1 MKKYFAA
8 FRANTGLAFS
18 LFGAVVGAGF
28 MTGAELVRFFPL
40 RAAFLR
46 AAFAHAAVAAGL
58 FAACFLLLF
67 DAGRK
72 CGGFEGALRC
82 CGRAAPVFRA
92 LLHFASFIT
101 CAAMLAGLDG
111 AVRTGFG
118 LRYALP
124 VAALCAL
131 PAMFFVARRGMRGIA
146 ALSAALVPV
155 MAAVFAARAGDI
167 PAGFTPSS
175 PQSAFTSLT
184 GVCLYAAMNCF
195 LAAPLACD
203 AGREGAGRGGCI
215 AAAAL
220 IGFCIAAA
228 LGAVAR
234 AGTAGEEMPFLAA
247 GGGELTAVACIC
259 AVLTT
264 LFSSFY
270 PLARAAEQYSAEGYK
285 RKRNKMIKEGRG
297 GAEKD
302 SGRNTGRTATEKD
315 SGRNTGRTA
324 AGKDSGRN
332 KGRGGAEGEA
342 AAEEGRGTYM
352 GRGTKESR
360 GGETDAERGAKES
373 RALPVRERAAA
384 VQAGL
389 CAGAFLLSLCGLSGI
404 VRAVYPLI
412 GMAGAAFFL
421 LLAARRLPSLLS
433 SSPAQQQFFR
443 QRHQGVHACGQQA
456 EEGRRRH
463 HQV

>member
-1 MKKYFAA
+1 MMKKYFAA
-8 FRANTGLAFS
+8 FRANAGLAFS

-28 MTGAELVRFFPL
+28 MTGAELVRFFP
-40 RAAFLR
+40 LR

-118 LRYALP
+118 LHYALP

-131 PAMFFVARRGMRGIA
+131 PAMFFVASRGMRGVA

-155 MAAVFAARAGDI
+155 MAVVFAARAGDI

-247 GGGELTAVACIC
+247 GGEGPAAVACIC

-270 PLARAAEQYSAEGYK
+270 PLARAAEQYSAEKEGKGRHKK
-285 RKRNKMIKEGRG
+285 RKEEHTA
-297 GAEKD
+297 GAE
-302 SGRNTGRTATEKD
+302 
-315 SGRNTGRTA
+315 
-324 AGKDSGRN
+324 
-332 KGRGGAEGEA
+332 
-342 AAEEGRGTYM
+342 
-352 GRGTKESR
+352 RGTK
-360 GGETDAERGAKES
+360 DS

-389 CAGAFLLSLCGLSGI
+389 CAGAFLLSLCGFSGI

-421 LLAARRLPSLLS
+421 LLAARHLPSLLS
-433 SSPAQQQFFR
+433 SSPAQQQLFR
-443 QRHQGVHACGQQA
+443 QRHQGVHARGQQA
-456 EEGRRRH
+456 EDGGRRH

>member
-1 MKKYFAA
+1 MMKKYFAA
-8 FRANTGLAFS
+8 FRANAGLAFS

-28 MTGAELVRFFPL
+28 MTGAELVRFFP
-40 RAAFLR
+40 LR

-131 PAMFFVARRGMRGIA
+131 PAMFFVARRGMRGVA

-175 PQSAFTSLT
+175 PQDAFTSLT

-203 AGREGAGRGGCI
+203 AGREGSGRGGCI

-247 GGGELTAVACIC
+247 GGGGLAAVACIC

-270 PLARAAEQYSAEGYK
+270 PLARAAEQYSAEKGGKERHKK
-285 RKRNKMIKEGRG
+285 RKE
-297 GAEKD
+297 EH
-302 SGRNTGRTATEKD
+302 
-315 SGRNTGRTA
+315 A
-324 AGKDSGRN
+324 A
-332 KGRGGAEGEA
+332 
-342 AAEEGRGTYM
+342 
-352 GRGTKESR
+352 
-360 GGETDAERGAKES
+360 DAERGTKES

-389 CAGAFLLSLCGLSGI
+389 CAGAFLLSLCGLSGL

-433 SSPAQQQFFR
+433 SSPAQQQLFR
-443 QRHQGVHACGQQA
+443 QRHQGVHARSQQA
-456 EEGRRRH
+456 EDGRRRH

>member
-8 FRANTGLAFS
+8 FRANAGLAFS

-40 RAAFLR
+40 C

-101 CAAMLAGLDG
+101 CAAMLAWLDG

-118 LRYALP
+118 LHYALP

-131 PAMFFVARRGMRGIA
+131 PAMFFVARRGMRGVA
-146 ALSAALVPV
+146 VLSAVLVPV

-167 PAGFTPSS
+167 PAGFTPSL

-247 GGGELTAVACIC
+247 GGGGPAAVACIC

-270 PLARAAEQYSAEGYK
+270 PLARAAEQYSAEKEGKGRHKK
-285 RKRNKMIKEGRG
+285 RKE
-297 GAEKD
+297 EH
-302 SGRNTGRTATEKD
+302 TA
-315 SGRNTGRTA
+315 
-324 AGKDSGRN
+324 
-332 KGRGGAEGEA
+332 
-342 AAEEGRGTYM
+342 
-352 GRGTKESR
+352 
-360 GGETDAERGAKES
+360 DAERGTKES

-389 CAGAFLLSLCGLSGI
+389 CAGAFLLSLCGLSGL

-433 SSPAQQQFFR
+433 SSPAQQQLFR
-443 QRHQGVHACGQQA
+443 QRHQGVHARGQQA
-456 EEGRRRH
+456 EDGGRRH

>member
-8 FRANTGLAFS
+8 FRANAGLTFS

-28 MTGAELVRFFPL
+28 MTGAELVRFFP
-40 RAAFLR
+40 LR

-111 AVRTGFG
+111 AVRTSFG

-131 PAMFFVARRGMRGIA
+131 PAMFFVARRGVRGVA
-146 ALSAALVPV
+146 ALSAVLVPV
-155 MAAVFAARAGDI
+155 MAAMFAARAGDI
-167 PAGFTPSS
+167 PAGFTSSS

-247 GGGELTAVACIC
+247 GGGGLTAVACIC

-270 PLARAAEQYSAEGYK
+270 PLARAAEQYSAEKGGKERHKK
-285 RKRNKMIKEGRG
+285 RKE
-297 GAEKD
+297 EH
-302 SGRNTGRTATEKD
+302 TA
-315 SGRNTGRTA
+315 G
-324 AGKDSGRN
+324 
-332 KGRGGAEGEA
+332 
-342 AAEEGRGTYM
+342 
-352 GRGTKESR
+352 
-360 GGETDAERGAKES
+360 AERGTKES

-389 CAGAFLLSLCGLSGI
+389 CAGAFLLSLCGFSGI

-412 GMAGAAFFL
+412 GMAGAAFFI
-421 LLAARRLPSLLS
+421 LLAARRLPSLLPP
-433 SSPAQQQFFR
+433 SSPAQQQLFR
-443 QRHQGVHACGQQA
+443 QRHQGVHARSQQA
-456 EEGRRRH
+456 EDGGRRH

>member
-8 FRANTGLAFS
+8 FRANAGLAFS

-28 MTGAELVRFFPL
+28 MTGAELVRFFP
-40 RAAFLR
+40 LR

-131 PAMFFVARRGMRGIA
+131 PAMFFVARRGMRGVA

-155 MAAVFAARAGDI
+155 MAVVFAARAGDI

-247 GGGELTAVACIC
+247 GGGGPAAVACIC

-270 PLARAAEQYSAEGYK
+270 PLARAAEQYSAEKGGKERHKK
-285 RKRNKMIKEGRG
+285 RKE
-297 GAEKD
+297 EH
-302 SGRNTGRTATEKD
+302 TA
-315 SGRNTGRTA
+315 G
-324 AGKDSGRN
+324 
-332 KGRGGAEGEA
+332 
-342 AAEEGRGTYM
+342 
-352 GRGTKESR
+352 
-360 GGETDAERGAKES
+360 AERGAEES

-412 GMAGAAFFL
+412 GMAGAAFFI
-421 LLAARRLPSLLS
+421 LLAARRLPSLLPP
-433 SSPAQQQFFR
+433 SSPAQQQLFR
-443 QRHQGVHACGQQA
+443 QRHQGVHARSQQA
-456 EEGRRRH
+456 EDGRRRH

>member
-8 FRANTGLAFS
+8 FRANAGLAFS

-40 RAAFLR
+40 C

-131 PAMFFVARRGMRGIA
+131 PAMFFVARRGMRGVA

-247 GGGELTAVACIC
+247 GGGGLTAVACIC

-270 PLARAAEQYSAEGYK
+270 PLARAAEQYSAEKYK
-285 RKRNKMIKEGRG
+285 RKRDKMIKEGCG

-302 SGRNTGRTATEKD
+302 SGRNTGRTAAEKD

-324 AGKDSGRN
+324 AGNDRGRN
-332 KGRGGAEGEA
+332 TGRSCAKGEA

-352 GRGTKESR
+352 ARGT
-360 GGETDAERGAKES
+360 KES

-389 CAGAFLLSLCGLSGI
+389 CAGAFLLSLCGFSGI

-412 GMAGAAFFL
+412 GMAGAAFFI

-433 SSPAQQQFFR
+433 SSPAQQQLFR
-443 QRHQGVHACGQQA
+443 QRHQGVHARGQQA
-456 EEGRRRH
+456 EDGRRRH

>member
-1 MKKYFAA
+1 MMKKYFAA
-8 FRANTGLAFS
+8 FRANAGLAFS

-28 MTGAELVRFFPL
+28 MTGAELVRFFP
-40 RAAFLR
+40 LR

-82 CGRAAPVFRA
+82 CGCAAPVFRA

-131 PAMFFVARRGMRGIA
+131 PAMFFVARRGMRGVA

-220 IGFCIAAA
+220 VGFCIAAA

-247 GGGELTAVACIC
+247 GGGGLAAVACIC

-270 PLARAAEQYSAEGYK
+270 PLARAAEQYSAEKEGKGRHKK
-285 RKRNKMIKEGRG
+285 RKE
-297 GAEKD
+297 EH
-302 SGRNTGRTATEKD
+302 
-315 SGRNTGRTA
+315 A
-324 AGKDSGRN
+324 A
-332 KGRGGAEGEA
+332 
-342 AAEEGRGTYM
+342 
-352 GRGTKESR
+352 
-360 GGETDAERGAKES
+360 DAERGTKES

-433 SSPAQQQFFR
+433 SSPAQQQLFR
-443 QRHQGVHACGQQA
+443 QRHQGVHARGQQA
-456 EEGRRRH
+456 EDGRRRH

>member
-8 FRANTGLAFS
+8 FRANAGLAFS

-28 MTGAELVRFFPL
+28 MTGAELVRVFPL
-40 RAAFLR
+40 RAAF
-46 AAFAHAAVAAGL
+46 APAAVAAGL

-82 CGRAAPVFRA
+82 CGCAAPVFRA

-131 PAMFFVARRGMRGIA
+131 PAMFFVARRGMRGVA

-247 GGGELTAVACIC
+247 GGGGLTAVACIC

-285 RKRNKMIKEGRG
+285 RKRHKMIKEGCG

-302 SGRNTGRTATEKD
+302 SGRNTGRMAAEKD
-315 SGRNTGRTA
+315 SGRNTGRMA
-324 AGKDSGRN
+324 AGNDRGRN
-332 KGRGGAEGEA
+332 TGRGGAEGEA
-342 AAEEGRGTYM
+342 AAEEGRGACAV
-352 GRGTKESR
+352 RNAEKSR
-360 GGETDAERGAKES
+360 GGEADAERGAKES

-389 CAGAFLLSLCGLSGI
+389 CAGAFLLSLCGLSGL

-433 SSPAQQQFFR
+433 SSPAQQQLFR
-443 QRHQGVHACGQQA
+443 QRHQGVHARGQQA
-456 EEGRRRH
+456 EDGGRRH

>member
-8 FRANTGLAFS
+8 FRANAGLAFS

-28 MTGAELVRFFPL
+28 MTGAELVRFFP
-40 RAAFLR
+40 LR

-131 PAMFFVARRGMRGIA
+131 PAMFFVARRGMRGVA
-146 ALSAALVPV
+146 VLSAALVPV

-175 PQSAFTSLT
+175 PQDAFTSLT
-184 GVCLYAAMNCF
+184 GVCLYATMNCF

-203 AGREGAGRGGCI
+203 AGREGSGRGGCI

-247 GGGELTAVACIC
+247 GGGGLAAVACIC

-270 PLARAAEQYSAEGYK
+270 PLARAAEQYSAEKEGKGRHKK
-285 RKRNKMIKEGRG
+285 RKE
-297 GAEKD
+297 EH
-302 SGRNTGRTATEKD
+302 
-315 SGRNTGRTA
+315 A
-324 AGKDSGRN
+324 A
-332 KGRGGAEGEA
+332 
-342 AAEEGRGTYM
+342 
-352 GRGTKESR
+352 
-360 GGETDAERGAKES
+360 DAERGTKES

-433 SSPAQQQFFR
+433 SSPAQQQLFR
-443 QRHQGVHACGQQA
+443 QRHQGVHARGQQA
-456 EEGRRRH
+456 EDGRRRH

>member
-8 FRANTGLAFS
+8 FRANAGLAFS

-28 MTGAELVRFFPL
+28 MTGAELVRFFP
-40 RAAFLR
+40 LR

-131 PAMFFVARRGMRGIA
+131 PAMFFVARRGMRGVA

-247 GGGELTAVACIC
+247 GGGGPAAVACIC

-270 PLARAAEQYSAEGYK
+270 PLARAAEQYSAEKGGKERHKK
-285 RKRNKMIKEGRG
+285 RKE
-297 GAEKD
+297 EH
-302 SGRNTGRTATEKD
+302 
-315 SGRNTGRTA
+315 A
-324 AGKDSGRN
+324 A
-332 KGRGGAEGEA
+332 
-342 AAEEGRGTYM
+342 
-352 GRGTKESR
+352 
-360 GGETDAERGAKES
+360 DAERGTKES

-389 CAGAFLLSLCGLSGI
+389 CAGAFLLSLCGLSGL

-433 SSPAQQQFFR
+433 SSPAQQQLFR
-443 QRHQGVHACGQQA
+443 QRHQGVHARGQQA
-456 EEGRRRH
+456 EDGCRRH

>member
-1 MKKYFAA
+1 MMKKYFAA
-8 FRANTGLAFS
+8 FRANAGLAFS

-40 RAAFLR
+40 C

-131 PAMFFVARRGMRGIA
+131 PAMFFVARRGMRGVA

-247 GGGELTAVACIC
+247 GGGGPAAVACIC

-270 PLARAAEQYSAEGYK
+270 PLARAAEQYSAEKGGKERHKK
-285 RKRNKMIKEGRG
+285 RKE
-297 GAEKD
+297 EH
-302 SGRNTGRTATEKD
+302 
-315 SGRNTGRTA
+315 A
-324 AGKDSGRN
+324 A
-332 KGRGGAEGEA
+332 
-342 AAEEGRGTYM
+342 
-352 GRGTKESR
+352 
-360 GGETDAERGAKES
+360 DAERGTKES

-389 CAGAFLLSLCGLSGI
+389 CAGAFLLSLCGLSGL

-433 SSPAQQQFFR
+433 SSPAQQQLFR
-443 QRHQGVHACGQQA
+443 QRHQGVHARGQQA
-456 EEGRRRH
+456 EDGGRRH

>member
-1 MKKYFAA
+1 MMKKYFAA
-8 FRANTGLAFS
+8 FRANAGLAFS

-28 MTGAELVRFFPL
+28 MTGAELVRFFP
-40 RAAFLR
+40 LR

-131 PAMFFVARRGMRGIA
+131 PAMFFVARRGMRGVA

-155 MAAVFAARAGDI
+155 MAAVFAARVGDI

-175 PQSAFTSLT
+175 PQDAFTSLT

-247 GGGELTAVACIC
+247 GGGGLTAVACVC

-297 GAEKD
+297 GAE
-302 SGRNTGRTATEKD
+302 GE
-315 SGRNTGRTA
+315 TA
-324 AGKDSGRN
+324 AK
-332 KGRGGAEGEA
+332 
-342 AAEEGRGTYM
+342 EGRGTYM
-352 GRGTKESR
+352 ERGAKEGRGACAVRNAEQSR
-360 GGETDAERGAKES
+360 GGVACAVKREKES

-433 SSPAQQQFFR
+433 SSPAQQQLFR
-443 QRHQGVHACGQQA
+443 QRHQGVHARGQQA
-456 EEGRRRH
+456 EDGCGRH

>member
-1 MKKYFAA
+1 MMKKYFAA
-8 FRANTGLAFS
+8 FRANAGLAFS

-40 RAAFLR
+40 C

-131 PAMFFVARRGMRGIA
+131 PAMFFVARRGMRGVA

-155 MAAVFAARAGDI
+155 MAVVFAARAGDI

-247 GGGELTAVACIC
+247 GGGGLAAVACIC

-270 PLARAAEQYSAEGYK
+270 PLARAAEQYSAEKGGKERHKK
-285 RKRNKMIKEGRG
+285 RKE
-297 GAEKD
+297 EH
-302 SGRNTGRTATEKD
+302 
-315 SGRNTGRTA
+315 A
-324 AGKDSGRN
+324 A
-332 KGRGGAEGEA
+332 
-342 AAEEGRGTYM
+342 
-352 GRGTKESR
+352 
-360 GGETDAERGAKES
+360 DAERGTKES

-433 SSPAQQQFFR
+433 SSPAQQQLFR
-443 QRHQGVHACGQQA
+443 QRHQGVHARGQQA
-456 EEGRRRH
+456 EDGGRRH

>member
-1 MKKYFAA
+1 MKKCFAC
-8 FRANTGLAFS
+8 FRAGAGLAFS

-28 MTGAELVRFFPL
+28 MTGAELVRFFP
-40 RAAFLR
+40 LR

-82 CGRAAPVFRA
+82 CGCAAPVFRA

-131 PAMFFVARRGMRGIA
+131 PAMFFVARRGVRGVA
-146 ALSAALVPV
+146 ALSAVLVPV
-155 MAAVFAARAGDI
+155 MAAMFAARAGDI
-167 PAGFTPSS
+167 PAGFTSSS

-247 GGGELTAVACIC
+247 GGGGLAAVACIC

-270 PLARAAEQYSAEGYK
+270 PLARAAEQYSAEKGGKERHKK
-285 RKRNKMIKEGRG
+285 RKE
-297 GAEKD
+297 EH
-302 SGRNTGRTATEKD
+302 
-315 SGRNTGRTA
+315 A
-324 AGKDSGRN
+324 AG
-332 KGRGGAEGEA
+332 
-342 AAEEGRGTYM
+342 
-352 GRGTKESR
+352 
-360 GGETDAERGAKES
+360 AERGTKES

-389 CAGAFLLSLCGLSGI
+389 CAGAFLLSLCGLSGL

-412 GMAGAAFFL
+412 GMAGAAFFI
-421 LLAARRLPSLLS
+421 LLAARRLPSLLPPS
-433 SSPAQQQFFR
+433 SSAQQQLFR
-443 QRHQGVHACGQQA
+443 QRHQGVHARGQQA
-456 EEGRRRH
+456 EDGGRRH

>member
-8 FRANTGLAFS
+8 FRANAGLAFS

-28 MTGAELVRFFPL
+28 MTGAELVRFFP
-40 RAAFLR
+40 LR

-131 PAMFFVARRGMRGIA
+131 PAMFFVARRGMRGVA

-247 GGGELTAVACIC
+247 GGGGPAAVACIC

-270 PLARAAEQYSAEGYK
+270 PLARAAEQYSAEKGGKERHKK
-285 RKRNKMIKEGRG
+285 RKE
-297 GAEKD
+297 EH
-302 SGRNTGRTATEKD
+302 TA
-315 SGRNTGRTA
+315 G
-324 AGKDSGRN
+324 
-332 KGRGGAEGEA
+332 
-342 AAEEGRGTYM
+342 
-352 GRGTKESR
+352 
-360 GGETDAERGAKES
+360 AERGAEES

-389 CAGAFLLSLCGLSGI
+389 CAGAFLLSLCGFSGI

-412 GMAGAAFFL
+412 GMAGAAFFI
-421 LLAARRLPSLLS
+421 LLAARHLPSLLPP
-433 SSPAQQQFFR
+433 SSPAQQQLFR
-443 QRHQGVHACGQQA
+443 QRHQGVHARSQQA
-456 EEGRRRH
+456 EDGGRRH

>member
-8 FRANTGLAFS
+8 FRANAGLAFS

-40 RAAFLR
+40 C

-118 LRYALP
+118 LHYALP

-131 PAMFFVARRGMRGIA
+131 PAMFFVARRGMRGVA
-146 ALSAALVPV
+146 VLSAALVPV

-175 PQSAFTSLT
+175 PQDAFASLT

-247 GGGELTAVACIC
+247 GGGGPAAVACIC

-270 PLARAAEQYSAEGYK
+270 PLARAAEQYSAEKGGKERHKK
-285 RKRNKMIKEGRG
+285 RKEEHTA
-297 GAEKD
+297 GAE
-302 SGRNTGRTATEKD
+302 
-315 SGRNTGRTA
+315 
-324 AGKDSGRN
+324 
-332 KGRGGAEGEA
+332 
-342 AAEEGRGTYM
+342 
-352 GRGTKESR
+352 RGTK
-360 GGETDAERGAKES
+360 DS

-389 CAGAFLLSLCGLSGI
+389 CAGAFLLSLCGFSGI

-412 GMAGAAFFL
+412 GMAGAAFFI
-421 LLAARRLPSLLS
+421 LLAARRLPSLLPPS
-433 SSPAQQQFFR
+433 SSAQQQLFR
-443 QRHQGVHACGQQA
+443 QRHQGVHARSQQA
-456 EEGRRRH
+456 EDGGRRH

>member
-8 FRANTGLAFS
+8 FRANAGLAFS

-28 MTGAELVRFFPL
+28 MTGAELVRFFP
-40 RAAFLR
+40 LR

-82 CGRAAPVFRA
+82 CGCAAPVFRA

-124 VAALCAL
+124 AAALCAL
-131 PAMFFVARRGMRGIA
+131 PAMFFVARRGMRGVA

-155 MAAVFAARAGDI
+155 MAVVFAARAGDI

-175 PQSAFTSLT
+175 PQDAFASLT

-247 GGGELTAVACIC
+247 GGGGLAAVACIC

-270 PLARAAEQYSAEGYK
+270 PLARAAEQYSAEKGGKERHKK
-285 RKRNKMIKEGRG
+285 RKE
-297 GAEKD
+297 EH
-302 SGRNTGRTATEKD
+302 TA
-315 SGRNTGRTA
+315 
-324 AGKDSGRN
+324 
-332 KGRGGAEGEA
+332 
-342 AAEEGRGTYM
+342 
-352 GRGTKESR
+352 
-360 GGETDAERGAKES
+360 DAERGTKES

-412 GMAGAAFFL
+412 GMAGAAFFI

-433 SSPAQQQFFR
+433 SSPAQQQLFR
-443 QRHQGVHACGQQA
+443 QRHQGVHARGQQA
-456 EEGRRRH
+456 EDGRRRH

>member
-1 MKKYFAA
+1 MMKKCFAC
-8 FRANTGLAFS
+8 FRANAGLAFS

-40 RAAFLR
+40 C

-82 CGRAAPVFRA
+82 CGCAAPVFRA

-131 PAMFFVARRGMRGIA
+131 PAMFFVARRGMRGVA

-175 PQSAFTSLT
+175 PQDAFTSLT

-220 IGFCIAAA
+220 VGFCIAAA

-247 GGGELTAVACIC
+247 GGGGLTAVACIC

-270 PLARAAEQYSAEGYK
+270 PLARAAEQYSAEKEGKGRHKK
-285 RKRNKMIKEGRG
+285 RKEEHAA
-297 GAEKD
+297 GAER
-302 SGRNTGRTATEKD
+302 S
-315 SGRNTGRTA
+315 
-324 AGKDSGRN
+324 
-332 KGRGGAEGEA
+332 AE
-342 AAEEGRGTYM
+342 
-352 GRGTKESR
+352 
-360 GGETDAERGAKES
+360 ES

-389 CAGAFLLSLCGLSGI
+389 CAGAFLLSLCGLSGL

-412 GMAGAAFFL
+412 GMAGAAFFI

-433 SSPAQQQFFR
+433 SSPAQQQLFR
-443 QRHQGVHACGQQA
+443 QRHQGVHARGQQA
-456 EEGRRRH
+456 EDGCRRH

>member
-8 FRANTGLAFS
+8 FRANAGLAFS

-28 MTGAELVRFFPL
+28 MTGAELVRFFP
-40 RAAFLR
+40 LR

-82 CGRAAPVFRA
+82 CGCAAPVFRA

-131 PAMFFVARRGMRGIA
+131 PAMFFVARRGVRGVA
-146 ALSAALVPV
+146 ALSAVLVPV
-155 MAAVFAARAGDI
+155 MAAMFAARAGDI
-167 PAGFTPSS
+167 PAGFTSSS

-247 GGGELTAVACIC
+247 GGGGLTAVACIC

-270 PLARAAEQYSAEGYK
+270 PLARAAEQYSAEKEGKGRHKK
-285 RKRNKMIKEGRG
+285 RKE
-297 GAEKD
+297 EH
-302 SGRNTGRTATEKD
+302 
-315 SGRNTGRTA
+315 A
-324 AGKDSGRN
+324 AG
-332 KGRGGAEGEA
+332 
-342 AAEEGRGTYM
+342 
-352 GRGTKESR
+352 
-360 GGETDAERGAKES
+360 AERGAEES

-389 CAGAFLLSLCGLSGI
+389 CAGAFLLSLCGFSGI

-412 GMAGAAFFL
+412 GMAGAAFFI

-433 SSPAQQQFFR
+433 SSPAQQLFR
-443 QRHQGVHACGQQA
+443 QRHQGVHARSQQA
-456 EEGRRRH
+456 EDGGRRH

>member
-1 MKKYFAA
+1 MMKKYFDA
-8 FRANTGLAFS
+8 FRANAGLAFS

-40 RAAFLR
+40 C

-82 CGRAAPVFRA
+82 CGCAAPVFRA

-131 PAMFFVARRGMRGIA
+131 PAMFFVARRGVRGVA
-146 ALSAALVPV
+146 ALSAVLVPV
-155 MAAVFAARAGDI
+155 MAAMFAARAGDI
-167 PAGFTPSS
+167 PAGFTSSS

-247 GGGELTAVACIC
+247 GGGGLAAVACIC

-270 PLARAAEQYSAEGYK
+270 PLARAAEQYSAEKGGKERHKK
-285 RKRNKMIKEGRG
+285 RKE
-297 GAEKD
+297 EH
-302 SGRNTGRTATEKD
+302 
-315 SGRNTGRTA
+315 A
-324 AGKDSGRN
+324 AG
-332 KGRGGAEGEA
+332 
-342 AAEEGRGTYM
+342 
-352 GRGTKESR
+352 
-360 GGETDAERGAKES
+360 AERGTKES

-389 CAGAFLLSLCGLSGI
+389 CAGAFLLSLCGLSGL

-412 GMAGAAFFL
+412 GMAGAAFFI
-421 LLAARRLPSLLS
+421 LLAARRLPSLLPPS
-433 SSPAQQQFFR
+433 SSAQQQLFR
-443 QRHQGVHACGQQA
+443 QRHQGVHARGQQA
-456 EEGRRRH
+456 EDGGRRH

>member
-8 FRANTGLAFS
+8 FRANAGLAFS

-40 RAAFLR
+40 C

-118 LRYALP
+118 LHYALP

-131 PAMFFVARRGMRGIA
+131 PAMFFVARRGMRGVA

-155 MAAVFAARAGDI
+155 MAVVFAARAGDI

-203 AGREGAGRGGCI
+203 AGREGSGRGGCI

-247 GGGELTAVACIC
+247 GGGGLTAVACIC

-270 PLARAAEQYSAEGYK
+270 PLARAAEQYSAEKGGKERHKK
-285 RKRNKMIKEGRG
+285 RKE
-297 GAEKD
+297 EH
-302 SGRNTGRTATEKD
+302 TA
-315 SGRNTGRTA
+315 G
-324 AGKDSGRN
+324 
-332 KGRGGAEGEA
+332 
-342 AAEEGRGTYM
+342 
-352 GRGTKESR
+352 
-360 GGETDAERGAKES
+360 AERGAEES

-389 CAGAFLLSLCGLSGI
+389 CAGAFLLSLCGFSGI

-412 GMAGAAFFL
+412 GMAGAAFFI
-421 LLAARRLPSLLS
+421 LLAARRLPSLLPP
-433 SSPAQQQFFR
+433 SSPA
-443 QRHQGVHACGQQA
+443 
-456 EEGRRRH
+456 
-463 HQV
+463 

>member
-8 FRANTGLAFS
+8 FRANAGLAFS

-40 RAAFLR
+40 C

-131 PAMFFVARRGMRGIA
+131 PAMFFVARRGMRGVA

-220 IGFCIAAA
+220 VGFCIAAA

-247 GGGELTAVACIC
+247 GGGGLTAVACIC

-270 PLARAAEQYSAEGYK
+270 PLARAAEQYSAEKGGKERHKK
-285 RKRNKMIKEGRG
+285 RKE
-297 GAEKD
+297 EH
-302 SGRNTGRTATEKD
+302 TA
-315 SGRNTGRTA
+315 G
-324 AGKDSGRN
+324 
-332 KGRGGAEGEA
+332 
-342 AAEEGRGTYM
+342 
-352 GRGTKESR
+352 
-360 GGETDAERGAKES
+360 AERGTKES

-389 CAGAFLLSLCGLSGI
+389 CAGAFLLSLCGFSGI

-412 GMAGAAFFL
+412 GMAGAAFFI
-421 LLAARRLPSLLS
+421 LLAARRLPSLLPP
-433 SSPAQQQFFR
+433 SSPAQQQLFR
-443 QRHQGVHACGQQA
+443 QRHQGVHARSQQA
-456 EEGRRRH
+456 EDGGRRH

>member
-1 MKKYFAA
+1 MMKKYFAA
-8 FRANTGLAFS
+8 FRANAGLAFS

-28 MTGAELVRFFPL
+28 MTGAELVRFFP
-40 RAAFLR
+40 LR

-124 VAALCAL
+124 AAALCAL
-131 PAMFFVARRGMRGIA
+131 PAMFFVARRGMRGVA

-175 PQSAFTSLT
+175 PQDAFTSLT

-203 AGREGAGRGGCI
+203 AGREGSGRGGCI

-220 IGFCIAAA
+220 VGFCIAAA

-247 GGGELTAVACIC
+247 GGGGLAAVACIC

-270 PLARAAEQYSAEGYK
+270 PLARAAEQYSAEKGGKERHKK
-285 RKRNKMIKEGRG
+285 RKE
-297 GAEKD
+297 EH
-302 SGRNTGRTATEKD
+302 TA
-315 SGRNTGRTA
+315 
-324 AGKDSGRN
+324 
-332 KGRGGAEGEA
+332 
-342 AAEEGRGTYM
+342 
-352 GRGTKESR
+352 
-360 GGETDAERGAKES
+360 DAERGTKES

-389 CAGAFLLSLCGLSGI
+389 CAGAFLLSLCGFSGI

-433 SSPAQQQFFR
+433 SSPAQQQLFR
-443 QRHQGVHACGQQA
+443 QRHQGVHARGQQA
-456 EEGRRRH
+456 EDGGRRH

>member
-1 MKKYFAA
+1 MMKKYFAA
-8 FRANTGLAFS
+8 FRANAGLAFS

-28 MTGAELVRFFPL
+28 MTGAELVRFFP
-40 RAAFLR
+40 LR

-82 CGRAAPVFRA
+82 CGCAAPVFRA

-131 PAMFFVARRGMRGIA
+131 PAMFFVARRGVRGVA
-146 ALSAALVPV
+146 ALSAVLVPV
-155 MAAVFAARAGDI
+155 MAAMFAARAGDI
-167 PAGFTPSS
+167 PAGFTSSS

-247 GGGELTAVACIC
+247 GGGGPAAVACIC

-270 PLARAAEQYSAEGYK
+270 PLARAAEQYSAEKGGKGRHKK
-285 RKRNKMIKEGRG
+285 RKE
-297 GAEKD
+297 EH
-302 SGRNTGRTATEKD
+302 
-315 SGRNTGRTA
+315 A
-324 AGKDSGRN
+324 AG
-332 KGRGGAEGEA
+332 
-342 AAEEGRGTYM
+342 
-352 GRGTKESR
+352 
-360 GGETDAERGAKES
+360 AERGAKES

-389 CAGAFLLSLCGLSGI
+389 CAGAFLLSLCGLSGL

-433 SSPAQQQFFR
+433 SSSAQQQLFR
-443 QRHQGVHACGQQA
+443 QRHQGVHARGQQA
-456 EEGRRRH
+456 EDGRRRH

>member
-1 MKKYFAA
+1 MMKKYFAA
-8 FRANTGLAFS
+8 FRANAGLAFS

-40 RAAFLR
+40 C

-131 PAMFFVARRGMRGIA
+131 PAMFFVARRGMRGVA

-175 PQSAFTSLT
+175 PQDAFTSLT

-220 IGFCIAAA
+220 VGFCIAAA

-247 GGGELTAVACIC
+247 GGGGLAAVACIC

-270 PLARAAEQYSAEGYK
+270 PLARAAEQYSAEKEGKGRHKK
-285 RKRNKMIKEGRG
+285 RKE
-297 GAEKD
+297 EH
-302 SGRNTGRTATEKD
+302 
-315 SGRNTGRTA
+315 A
-324 AGKDSGRN
+324 A
-332 KGRGGAEGEA
+332 
-342 AAEEGRGTYM
+342 
-352 GRGTKESR
+352 
-360 GGETDAERGAKES
+360 DAERGTKES

-389 CAGAFLLSLCGLSGI
+389 CAGAFLLSLCGFSGI

-433 SSPAQQQFFR
+433 SSPAQQQLFR
-443 QRHQGVHACGQQA
+443 QRHQGVHARSQQA
-456 EEGRRRH
+456 EDGGRRH

>member
-8 FRANTGLAFS
+8 FRANAGLAFS

-28 MTGAELVRFFPL
+28 MTGAELVRFFP
-40 RAAFLR
+40 LR

-131 PAMFFVARRGMRGIA
+131 PAMFFVARRGMRGVA

-155 MAAVFAARAGDI
+155 MAVVFAARAGDI

-247 GGGELTAVACIC
+247 GGGGPAAVACIC

-270 PLARAAEQYSAEGYK
+270 PLARAAEQYSAEKGGKERHKK
-285 RKRNKMIKEGRG
+285 RKEEHTA
-297 GAEKD
+297 GAER
-302 SGRNTGRTATEKD
+302 S
-315 SGRNTGRTA
+315 
-324 AGKDSGRN
+324 
-332 KGRGGAEGEA
+332 AE
-342 AAEEGRGTYM
+342 
-352 GRGTKESR
+352 
-360 GGETDAERGAKES
+360 ES

-389 CAGAFLLSLCGLSGI
+389 CAGAFLLSLCGLSGL

-421 LLAARRLPSLLS
+421 LLAARRLPSLLPP
-433 SSPAQQQFFR
+433 SSPAQQQLFR
-443 QRHQGVHACGQQA
+443 QRHQGVHARSQQA
-456 EEGRRRH
+456 EDGRRRH

>member
-8 FRANTGLAFS
+8 FRANAGLAFS

-28 MTGAELVRFFPL
+28 MTGAELVRFFP
-40 RAAFLR
+40 LR

-118 LRYALP
+118 LHYALP

-131 PAMFFVARRGMRGIA
+131 PAMFFVASRGMRGVA

-155 MAAVFAARAGDI
+155 MAVVFAARAGDI

-247 GGGELTAVACIC
+247 GGGGPAAVACIC

-270 PLARAAEQYSAEGYK
+270 PLARAAEQYSAEKGGKERHKK
-285 RKRNKMIKEGRG
+285 RKEEHTA
-297 GAEKD
+297 GAER
-302 SGRNTGRTATEKD
+302 S
-315 SGRNTGRTA
+315 
-324 AGKDSGRN
+324 
-332 KGRGGAEGEA
+332 AE
-342 AAEEGRGTYM
+342 
-352 GRGTKESR
+352 
-360 GGETDAERGAKES
+360 ES

-389 CAGAFLLSLCGLSGI
+389 CAGAFLLSLCGFSGI

-412 GMAGAAFFL
+412 GMAGAAFFI

-433 SSPAQQQFFR
+433 SSPAQQQLFR
-443 QRHQGVHACGQQA
+443 QRHQGVHARGQQA
-456 EEGRRRH
+456 EDGRRRH

>member
-1 MKKYFAA
+1 MMKKYFAA
-8 FRANTGLAFS
+8 FRANAGLAFS

-40 RAAFLR
+40 C

-82 CGRAAPVFRA
+82 CGCAAPVFRA

-131 PAMFFVARRGMRGIA
+131 PAMFFVARRGVRGVA
-146 ALSAALVPV
+146 ALSAVLVPV
-155 MAAVFAARAGDI
+155 MAAMFAARAGDI
-167 PAGFTPSS
+167 PAGFTSSS

-220 IGFCIAAA
+220 VGFCIAAA

-247 GGGELTAVACIC
+247 GGGGLAAVACIC

-270 PLARAAEQYSAEGYK
+270 PLARAAEQYSAEKEGKGRHKK
-285 RKRNKMIKEGRG
+285 RKE
-297 GAEKD
+297 EH
-302 SGRNTGRTATEKD
+302 
-315 SGRNTGRTA
+315 A
-324 AGKDSGRN
+324 AG
-332 KGRGGAEGEA
+332 
-342 AAEEGRGTYM
+342 
-352 GRGTKESR
+352 
-360 GGETDAERGAKES
+360 AERGTKES

-389 CAGAFLLSLCGLSGI
+389 CAGAFLLSLCGFSGI

-412 GMAGAAFFL
+412 GMAGAAFFI
-421 LLAARRLPSLLS
+421 LLAARRLPSLLPPS
-433 SSPAQQQFFR
+433 SSAQQQLFR
-443 QRHQGVHACGQQA
+443 QRHQGVHARSQQA
-456 EEGRRRH
+456 EDGRRRH

>member
-8 FRANTGLAFS
+8 FRANAGLAFS

-40 RAAFLR
+40 C

-131 PAMFFVARRGMRGIA
+131 PAMFFVARRGMRGVA

-155 MAAVFAARAGDI
+155 MAVVFAARAGDI

-247 GGGELTAVACIC
+247 GGGGLAAVACIC

-270 PLARAAEQYSAEGYK
+270 PLARAAEQYSAEKGGKERHKK
-285 RKRNKMIKEGRG
+285 RKE
-297 GAEKD
+297 EH
-302 SGRNTGRTATEKD
+302 
-315 SGRNTGRTA
+315 A
-324 AGKDSGRN
+324 A
-332 KGRGGAEGEA
+332 
-342 AAEEGRGTYM
+342 
-352 GRGTKESR
+352 
-360 GGETDAERGAKES
+360 DAERGTKDS

-389 CAGAFLLSLCGLSGI
+389 CAGAFLLSLCGFSGI

-433 SSPAQQQFFR
+433 SSSAQQQLFR
-443 QRHQGVHACGQQA
+443 QRHQGVHARGQQA
-456 EEGRRRH
+456 EDGGRRH

>member
-8 FRANTGLAFS
+8 FRANAGLAFS

-40 RAAFLR
+40 C

-131 PAMFFVARRGMRGIA
+131 PAMFFVARRGMRGVA
-146 ALSAALVPV
+146 ALSAVLVPV

-175 PQSAFTSLT
+175 PQDAFTSLT

-220 IGFCIAAA
+220 VGFCIAAA

-247 GGGELTAVACIC
+247 GGGGLAAVACIC

-270 PLARAAEQYSAEGYK
+270 PLARAAEQYSAEKEGKGRHKK
-285 RKRNKMIKEGRG
+285 RKE
-297 GAEKD
+297 EH
-302 SGRNTGRTATEKD
+302 
-315 SGRNTGRTA
+315 A
-324 AGKDSGRN
+324 AG
-332 KGRGGAEGEA
+332 
-342 AAEEGRGTYM
+342 
-352 GRGTKESR
+352 
-360 GGETDAERGAKES
+360 AERGTKES

-389 CAGAFLLSLCGLSGI
+389 CAGAFLLSLCGFSGL

-412 GMAGAAFFL
+412 GMAGAAFFI
-421 LLAARRLPSLLS
+421 LLAARRLPSLLPP
-433 SSPAQQQFFR
+433 SSPAQQQLFR
-443 QRHQGVHACGQQA
+443 QRHQGVHARGQQA
-456 EEGRRRH
+456 EDGGRRH

>member
-8 FRANTGLAFS
+8 FRANAGLAFS

-40 RAAFLR
+40 C

-131 PAMFFVARRGMRGIA
+131 PAMFFVARRGMRGVA

-167 PAGFTPSS
+167 PAGFAPSS
-175 PQSAFTSLT
+175 PQDAFTSLT

-247 GGGELTAVACIC
+247 GGGGPAAVACIC

-270 PLARAAEQYSAEGYK
+270 PLARAAEQYSAEKEGKGRHKK
-285 RKRNKMIKEGRG
+285 RKE
-297 GAEKD
+297 EH
-302 SGRNTGRTATEKD
+302 
-315 SGRNTGRTA
+315 A
-324 AGKDSGRN
+324 AG
-332 KGRGGAEGEA
+332 
-342 AAEEGRGTYM
+342 
-352 GRGTKESR
+352 
-360 GGETDAERGAKES
+360 AERGTKES

-389 CAGAFLLSLCGLSGI
+389 CAGAFLLSLCGLSGL

-412 GMAGAAFFL
+412 GMAGAAFFI
-421 LLAARRLPSLLS
+421 LLAARRLPSLLPP
-433 SSPAQQQFFR
+433 SSPAQQQLFR
-443 QRHQGVHACGQQA
+443 QRHQGVHARGQQA
-456 EEGRRRH
+456 EDGGRRH

>member
-8 FRANTGLAFS
+8 FRANAGLAFS

-40 RAAFLR
+40 C

-131 PAMFFVARRGMRGIA
+131 PAMFFVARRGMRGVA

-203 AGREGAGRGGCI
+203 AGREGSGRGGCI

-270 PLARAAEQYSAEGYK
+270 PLARAAEQYSAEKGGKERHKK
-285 RKRNKMIKEGRG
+285 RKE
-297 GAEKD
+297 EH
-302 SGRNTGRTATEKD
+302 TA
-315 SGRNTGRTA
+315 
-324 AGKDSGRN
+324 
-332 KGRGGAEGEA
+332 
-342 AAEEGRGTYM
+342 
-352 GRGTKESR
+352 
-360 GGETDAERGAKES
+360 DAERGTKES

-389 CAGAFLLSLCGLSGI
+389 CAGAFLLSLCGLSGL

-433 SSPAQQQFFR
+433 SSPAQQQLFR
-443 QRHQGVHACGQQA
+443 QRHQGVHARGQQA
-456 EEGRRRH
+456 EDGRRRH

>member
-8 FRANTGLAFS
+8 FRANAGLAFS

-40 RAAFLR
+40 C

-131 PAMFFVARRGMRGIA
+131 PAMFFVARRGMRGVA
-146 ALSAALVPV
+146 ALSAVLVPV

-175 PQSAFTSLT
+175 PQDAFTSLT

-220 IGFCIAAA
+220 VGFCIAAA

-247 GGGELTAVACIC
+247 GGGGLAAVACIC

-270 PLARAAEQYSAEGYK
+270 PLARAAEQYSAEKEGKGRHKK
-285 RKRNKMIKEGRG
+285 RKE
-297 GAEKD
+297 EH
-302 SGRNTGRTATEKD
+302 
-315 SGRNTGRTA
+315 A
-324 AGKDSGRN
+324 AG
-332 KGRGGAEGEA
+332 
-342 AAEEGRGTYM
+342 
-352 GRGTKESR
+352 
-360 GGETDAERGAKES
+360 AERGTKES

-389 CAGAFLLSLCGLSGI
+389 CAGAFLLSLCGFSGL

-412 GMAGAAFFL
+412 GMAGAAFFI
-421 LLAARRLPSLLS
+421 LLAARRLPSLLPPS
-433 SSPAQQQFFR
+433 SSAQQQLFR
-443 QRHQGVHACGQQA
+443 QRHQGVHARGQQA
-456 EEGRRRH
+456 EDGGRRH

>member
-1 MKKYFAA
+1 MKKCFAC
-8 FRANTGLAFS
+8 FRAGAGLAFS

-28 MTGAELVRFFPL
+28 MTGAELVRFFP
-40 RAAFLR
+40 LR

-131 PAMFFVARRGMRGIA
+131 PAMFFVARRGMRGVA

-247 GGGELTAVACIC
+247 GGGGPAAVACIC

-270 PLARAAEQYSAEGYK
+270 PLARAAEQYSAEKGGKERHKK
-285 RKRNKMIKEGRG
+285 RKE
-297 GAEKD
+297 EH
-302 SGRNTGRTATEKD
+302 TA
-315 SGRNTGRTA
+315 
-324 AGKDSGRN
+324 
-332 KGRGGAEGEA
+332 
-342 AAEEGRGTYM
+342 
-352 GRGTKESR
+352 
-360 GGETDAERGAKES
+360 DAERGTKES

-433 SSPAQQQFFR
+433 SSPAQQQLFR
-443 QRHQGVHACGQQA
+443 QRHQGVHARGQQA
-456 EEGRRRH
+456 EDGCRRH

>member
-8 FRANTGLAFS
+8 FRANAGLAFS

-40 RAAFLR
+40 RAAF
-46 AAFAHAAVAAGL
+46 AHAAVAAGL
-58 FAACFLLLF
+58 FAVCFLLLF

-131 PAMFFVARRGMRGIA
+131 PAMFFVARRGMRGVA

-155 MAAVFAARAGDI
+155 MAVVFAARAGDI

-175 PQSAFTSLT
+175 PQDAFTSLT

-203 AGREGAGRGGCI
+203 AGREGSGRGGCI

-220 IGFCIAAA
+220 VGFCIAAA

-247 GGGELTAVACIC
+247 GGGGPAAVACIC

-270 PLARAAEQYSAEGYK
+270 PLARAAEQYSAEKGGKERHKK
-285 RKRNKMIKEGRG
+285 RKE
-297 GAEKD
+297 EH
-302 SGRNTGRTATEKD
+302 TA
-315 SGRNTGRTA
+315 G
-324 AGKDSGRN
+324 
-332 KGRGGAEGEA
+332 
-342 AAEEGRGTYM
+342 
-352 GRGTKESR
+352 
-360 GGETDAERGAKES
+360 AERGTKES

-389 CAGAFLLSLCGLSGI
+389 CAGTFLLSLCGLSGL

-421 LLAARRLPSLLS
+421 LLAARRLPSLLPP
-433 SSPAQQQFFR
+433 SSPAQQQLFR
-443 QRHQGVHACGQQA
+443 QRHQGVHARCQQA
-456 EEGRRRH
+456 EDGGRRH

>member
-8 FRANTGLAFS
+8 FRANAGLAFS

-40 RAAFLR
+40 C

-131 PAMFFVARRGMRGIA
+131 PAMFFVARRGMRGVA

-155 MAAVFAARAGDI
+155 MAVVFAARAGDI

-247 GGGELTAVACIC
+247 GGGGLAAVACIC

-270 PLARAAEQYSAEGYK
+270 PLARAAEQYSAEKGGKERHKK
-285 RKRNKMIKEGRG
+285 RKE
-297 GAEKD
+297 EH
-302 SGRNTGRTATEKD
+302 
-315 SGRNTGRTA
+315 A
-324 AGKDSGRN
+324 A
-332 KGRGGAEGEA
+332 
-342 AAEEGRGTYM
+342 
-352 GRGTKESR
+352 
-360 GGETDAERGAKES
+360 DAERGTKES

-433 SSPAQQQFFR
+433 SSPAQQQLFR
-443 QRHQGVHACGQQA
+443 QRHQGVHARGQQA
-456 EEGRRRH
+456 EDGGRRH

>member
-1 MKKYFAA
+1 MKKCFAC
-8 FRANTGLAFS
+8 FRAGAGLAFS

-28 MTGAELVRFFPL
+28 MTGAELVRFFP
-40 RAAFLR
+40 LR

-131 PAMFFVARRGMRGIA
+131 PAMFFVARRGMRGVA

-155 MAAVFAARAGDI
+155 MAVVFAARAGDI

-247 GGGELTAVACIC
+247 GGGGPAAVACIC

-270 PLARAAEQYSAEGYK
+270 PLARAAEQYSAEKYK
-285 RKRNKMIKEGRG
+285 RKRDKKREKRRGIYMERGVKEGRG
-297 GAEKD
+297 ACAVRNAE
-302 SGRNTGRTATEKD
+302 
-315 SGRNTGRTA
+315 
-324 AGKDSGRN
+324 
-332 KGRGGAEGEA
+332 
-342 AAEEGRGTYM
+342 
-352 GRGTKESR
+352 ESR
-360 GGETDAERGAKES
+360 GGEADAERGTKES

-433 SSPAQQQFFR
+433 SSPAQQQLFR
-443 QRHQGVHACGQQA
+443 QRHQGVHARGQQA
-456 EEGRRRH
+456 EDGRRRH

>member
-1 MKKYFAA
+1 MMKKYFAA
-8 FRANTGLAFS
+8 FRANAGLAFS

-40 RAAFLR
+40 C

-131 PAMFFVARRGMRGIA
+131 PAMFFVARRGMRGVA

-155 MAAVFAARAGDI
+155 MAVVFAARAGDI

-247 GGGELTAVACIC
+247 GGGGLTAVACIC

-270 PLARAAEQYSAEGYK
+270 PLARAAEQYSAEKEGKGRHKK
-285 RKRNKMIKEGRG
+285 RKE
-297 GAEKD
+297 EH
-302 SGRNTGRTATEKD
+302 
-315 SGRNTGRTA
+315 A
-324 AGKDSGRN
+324 AG
-332 KGRGGAEGEA
+332 
-342 AAEEGRGTYM
+342 
-352 GRGTKESR
+352 
-360 GGETDAERGAKES
+360 AERGAEES

-412 GMAGAAFFL
+412 GMAGAAFFI
-421 LLAARRLPSLLS
+421 LLAARRLPSLLPPS
-433 SSPAQQQFFR
+433 SSAQQQLFR
-443 QRHQGVHACGQQA
+443 QRHQGVHARSQQA
-456 EEGRRRH
+456 EDGRRRH

>member
-1 MKKYFAA
+1 MKKCFAC
-8 FRANTGLAFS
+8 FRAGAGLAFS

-28 MTGAELVRFFPL
+28 MTGAELVRFFP
-40 RAAFLR
+40 LR

-111 AVRTGFG
+111 VVRTGFG

-124 VAALCAL
+124 AAALCAL
-131 PAMFFVARRGMRGIA
+131 PAMFFVARRGMRGVA

-155 MAAVFAARAGDI
+155 MAVVFAARAGDI

-175 PQSAFTSLT
+175 PQDAFTSLT

-203 AGREGAGRGGCI
+203 AGREGSGRGGCI

-247 GGGELTAVACIC
+247 GGGGPAAVACIC

-270 PLARAAEQYSAEGYK
+270 PLARAAEQYSAEKGGKERHKK
-285 RKRNKMIKEGRG
+285 RKE
-297 GAEKD
+297 EH
-302 SGRNTGRTATEKD
+302 
-315 SGRNTGRTA
+315 A
-324 AGKDSGRN
+324 A
-332 KGRGGAEGEA
+332 
-342 AAEEGRGTYM
+342 
-352 GRGTKESR
+352 
-360 GGETDAERGAKES
+360 DAERGTKES

-389 CAGAFLLSLCGLSGI
+389 CAGAFLLSLCGLSGL

-433 SSPAQQQFFR
+433 SSPAQQQLFR
-443 QRHQGVHACGQQA
+443 QRHQGVHARGQQA
-456 EEGRRRH
+456 EDGRRRH